1 MSIPENLD
9 AFKLTL
15 KKNQPNTDWPLGLQS
30 MWWDMKGNWEASHDI
45 AQEMISQDGSW
56 IHAYLHRKEGDRF
69 NAEYWY
75 SRANKTFPKISL
87 DNEQEVLVAYF
98 IEG

>member
-9 AFKLTL
+9 VFKLTL
-15 KKNQPNTDWPLGLQS
+15 KENQPNTDWPEGLQS

-75 SRANKTFPKISL
+75 RKANRSYPHGSL
-87 DNEQEVLVAYF
+87 DEEQNELVIYF
-98 IEG
+98 IGR

>member
-1 MSIPENLD
+1 MAENINKRL
-9 AFKLTL
+9 FQLSL
-15 KKNQPNTDWPLGLQS
+15 KEGKPPLNWPSGLKS
-30 MWWDMKGNWEASHDI
+30 MWYDVKGDWESSHDI
-45 AQEMISQDGSW
+45 AQNMPGPDGSW

-87 DNEQEVLVAYF
+87 EEEQEVLVAYF
-98 IEG
+98 IGE